1 MSKIFNKIP
10 LLGLVFLMS
19 CASYQQFQYLSEEF
33 EIPGQLYRADY
44 NQTWQAVLQVVQ
56 KYDLELQ
63 NQEAGVIK
71 TRWIDNTTEINFSD
85 SFSSGETIKAAKFR
99 MKINVIKGYKGS
111 GEVTRVTIYKR
122 QLIEQDFLQGWKESQ
137 TDAILEKSILYRIER
152 SLFIDKKLKEIEE
165 QKNREVEKEASF

>member
-1 MSKIFNKIP
+1 
-10 LLGLVFLMS
+10 
-19 CASYQQFQYLSEEF
+19 
-33 EIPGQLYRADY
+33 
-44 NQTWQAVLQVVQ
+44 
-56 KYDLELQ
+56 
-63 NQEAGVIK
+63 
-71 TRWIDNTTEINFSD
+71 
-85 SFSSGETIKAAKFR
+85 

-137 TDAILEKSILYRIER
+137 TDSILEKSILYRIER